1 MPSHG
6 LLNIIA
12 APQLGEQ
19 STYAAVYS
27 SAGGH
32 LVLPDS
38 SAMVEAFAHYVHSSQ
53 YPVLVSSTA
62 TCAGMACRG
71 PPQAVT

>member
-12 APQLGEQ
+12 APHLGEQ
-19 STYAAVYS
+19 SSYAAVYS

-32 LVLPDS
+32 LVLHDS
-38 SAMVEAFAHYVHSSQ
+38 DAMVEAFEHYVHSSQ
-53 YPVLVSSTA
+53 YPVLVSRCCSGPA
-62 TCAGMACRG
+62 AGMCA
-71 PPQAVT
+71 AVT